1 MMDKAKHAANSGTRL
16 TRVILPSEGMFHYEQ
31 AEARHKGAP
40 RGQDRDRLHTP
51 PLRVSNATRHYA
63 TDARPMGIDRRAS
76 HVRSYGQRHVAPSAL
91 SPGIIGDTR

>member
-40 RGQDRDRLHTP
+40 RGQDTL
-51 PLRVSNATRHYA
+51 PLAHA
-63 TDARPMGIDRRAS
+63 AAARE
-76 HVRSYGQRHVAPSAL
+76 
-91 SPGIIGDTR
+91 